1 MEKWS
6 DFFVAIVGAAA
17 ALTGL
22 IFVGVSISLSKI
34 LSVPRLTG
42 RASES
47 LILLLVVL
55 TVSALC
61 LVPNHSACLIG
72 AEVLA
77 IGVVVWAVS
86 LRLDVEMLRKSEVQ
100 FKKYAW
106 QNMLFTQLS
115 IIPYLIAGIMML
127 CQGYE
132 GIYWLIPGIIFS
144 FIKAVLDAWVLLV
157 EIHR

>member
-1 MEKWS
+1 MEEWS

-61 LVPNHSACLIG
+61 LVPNHAARLLG
-72 AEVLA
+72 AEVLVIA
-77 IGVVVWAVS
+77 IVVWVVS
-86 LRLDVEMLRKSEVQ
+86 VRLDVEMLRKSEVQ

-115 IIPYLIAGIMML
+115 IIPYLIAGSIIL